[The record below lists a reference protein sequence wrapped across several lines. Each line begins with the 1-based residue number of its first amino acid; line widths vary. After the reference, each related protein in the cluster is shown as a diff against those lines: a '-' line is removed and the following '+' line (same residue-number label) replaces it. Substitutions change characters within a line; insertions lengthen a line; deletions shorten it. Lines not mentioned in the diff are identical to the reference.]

1 MAYNP
6 GNGSNQFFAPPPL
19 LHQQRSM
26 SPGQL
31 SQLRAPIRTTSNPP
45 SPLTVGGGFAFP
57 GPPGPSNLS
66 ASTPASGSP
75 TLSSESY
82 FDGPNSSQSG
92 PYQGTSRFHQAFAA
106 SRHASSSSVSSD
118 KSFTFANPGFDDGTS
133 SPTRDRTFDMLHR
146 ELVGGGQNGWN
157 SEAPD
162 SRGPSPRFNG
172 TGPGGAWG
180 LAARGG
186 RVFAEPLDA
195 YDGMSSEATVRRGSE
210 NARAASNGLSQATM
224 NAVEAMPSADFGRP
238 ASMIYDGGEGE
249 AGFDFLLSPPQTGF
263 QSDRSATFPT
273 TAPRSTSFGANLNSQ
288 GLGDATPKAKDWSRD
303 RTFPAPLLLKTNRSR
318 PFAPPTAN
326 PAFPAA
332 GQAPQPRRP
341 STSAGSYSASSV
353 PTLTTSLP
361 VNTPGAT
368 SYAAARPGVAAVDP
382 SPGNA
387 PLSRSAFPYQRHRP
401 SASSTSSIS
410 HAPSQLS
417 MTHSPNGSGGSS
429 STTAPPSLSSSLSN
443 LPSQMP
449 PLTSSTSAPLL
460 PALATQATTTTSSDP
475 PIAPQALLSH
485 VKSLRSPSSSPHTSI
500 SPQLS
505 LTRSTTAPLGTVLS
519 SSTAP
524 PEFGATHQRIT
535 STGSTG
541 SDGALAA
548 SRERLSQSPTRSIV
562 RPSTAPSQ
570 GSPSSKTTPVK
581 LETVDLSHKRI
592 AEIPQ
597 EVIDELRGEVEKLA
611 LGYNLLKD
619 LPSQFSSLGNRL
631 RYLNVRVNMLTVFPQ
646 VVSCRKTKRMLS
658 NLCAWLIES
667 LVLQLCEMPSLEI
680 LDISRNKIKR
690 LPASPGTL
698 VNLKVFSI
706 AKNRVK
712 RLPIW
717 FSALTHLKVLKVDH
731 NPLEWPPKDVAAF
744 PSSSTTGTGSNSK
757 IEDAEEMQRW
767 LPMLLKWIRDNS
779 SAEAIRVLEKSAV
792 EEKRRRPSVITSEDD
807 ERSFDSSLSGSN
819 APGLIRTPAMT
830 RTESGRLVLGGSVT
844 SALGARPRVTPPSTS
859 AGLRNTS
866 STDERR
872 ASKVMDGDESSVRH
886 GRNASHSTTQT
897 LQSNGRS
904 DLRGKKSLPDLRQ
917 SHADILADR
926 RTATTM
932 LESEAQATAAVVAAA
947 GAGAA
952 LRRLNMDRTIPGT
965 SQPRPN
971 RAALLNRSRL
981 EDSNRDLG
989 FLDSAVANSR
999 SLYARPGPIFTH
1011 GATRSGDNEST
1022 PLASPLGYDVETP
1035 RTRAMRTGHAIDPRG
1050 IDGLDRNSGAYFRRL
1065 SMLPASSISKAVPA
1079 NLLNFADAIRG
1090 LLFALSQIYSALRQF
1105 VVFASQDRFP
1115 APIARLMSAA
1125 DESMSDLI
1133 NALDRFDSLSRR
1145 AAPSSEIVRNIFT
1158 SCREN
1163 VATFHEL
1170 VQALGPHL
1178 GALIG
1183 TADVRYTRTLLLML
1197 YGSTGE
1203 IATSWTAV
1211 ASMLSGMANIIDDP
1225 SLSTP
1230 MLSTSPGPTHSTN
1243 SSASSRLLVPGSTAL
1258 SRIRSKSRR
1267 HAGSFSVEDVQ
1278 LGAELAPSPVQESQP
1293 FPAEPSNGMLSASSS
1308 TSTLG
1313 TSTGGSG
1320 NNATVRALNRKG
1332 LRPIGGITVPLA
1344 QGYRE
1349 MVNDAFKNPMTPGQ
1363 TRDLLLEGNAPSLP
1377 AIDTNFNLSNS
1388 APLNANSLAS
1398 AGPGSSSE
1406 ALANLNSSSSSMK
1419 TLSSVSHGRGTESFS
1434 LPRSEGG
1441 RPVSTANADATF
1453 VDMAESTVTI
1463 ARSIYGMLL
1472 DAFDASDPSSAPV
1485 DDDGAR
1491 LMRALGPRKVQE
1503 LADLCRMG
1511 NEATS
1516 ELRSALARVR
1526 SPDSRG
1532 PLKFTPADAKKLG
1545 DDAYAFVQTVI
1556 RFAKLVKAISL
1567 EHGFAPRIREGVGQ
1581 LTIATREFAK
1591 TLSNSSFNLRETRGQ
1606 KSIQSKS

>member
-1 MAYNP
+1 MAYNQGS
-6 GNGSNQFFAPPPL
+6 GNNQYYAPPPSL
-19 LHQQRSM
+19 QQQRSM

-57 GPPGPSNLS
+57 GPSGPSNLS

-75 TLSSESY
+75 TFGSDAHSG
-82 FDGPNSSQSG
+82 GPNSSQSG

-118 KSFTFANPGFDDGTS
+118 KSFTFANPSFDDSSS
-133 SPTRDRTFDMLHR
+133 SPTGDRTFDMLHR
-146 ELVGGGQNGWN
+146 ELIGGGQNGWN
-157 SEAPD
+157 PEGPD

-172 TGPGGAWG
+172 TAPGGAWG
-180 LAARGG
+180 VAARGG
-186 RVFAEPLDA
+186 RVFAEPLEA
-195 YDGMSSEATVRRGSE
+195 YSGMSSEATVRRGSE
-210 NARAASNGLSQATM
+210 NARSNGLSQATM
-224 NAVEAMPSADFGRP
+224 NGVEAMPNADFGRP

-249 AGFDFLLSPPQTGF
+249 TGFEFLLSPPQTGF
-263 QSDRSATFPT
+263 QSDRSATLPT

-288 GLGDATPKAKDWSRD
+288 GVGDATPKAKDRSRD

-318 PFAPPTAN
+318 PFAQPTTN
-326 PAFPAA
+326 PAFPGVA
-332 GQAPQPRRP
+332 QASQPRRP

-353 PTLTTSLP
+353 PTLTTPLP
-361 VNTPGAT
+361 LNTPGAT
-368 SYAAARPGVAAVDP
+368 SYAAARPGVAAADP
-382 SPGNA
+382 LPSNA

-410 HAPSQLS
+410 HTPSQLS

-429 STTAPPSLSSSLSN
+429 SMTGPPSFSFSN
-443 LPSQMP
+443 LPSQTP
-449 PLTSSTSAPLL
+449 PLTSSTSTPLL
-460 PALATQATTTTSSDP
+460 PALSTPATTTPTSDP

-485 VKSLRSPSSSPHTSI
+485 VQSLRSPSSLPNISA
-500 SPQLS
+500 SPQHS
-505 LTRSTTAPLGTVLS
+505 LIRSTTGTLGTAMS
-519 SSTAP
+519 SSTLP
-524 PEFGATHQRIT
+524 PEFGATHQRTT

-541 SDGALAA
+541 SDGALAVT
-548 SRERLSQSPTRSIV
+548 RERVSQSPTRSMV
-562 RPSTAPSQ
+562 RPSTAPTQ
-570 GSPSSKTTPVK
+570 GSPSSKSTPVK

-619 LPSQFSSLGNRL
+619 LPSQFSTLGNRL
-631 RYLNVRVNMLTVFPQ
+631 RYLNVRVNMFTVFPQ
-646 VVSCRKTKRMLS
+646 V
-658 NLCAWLIES
+658 
-667 LVLQLCEMPSLEI
+667 LCEMPSLEI

-690 LPASPGTL
+690 LPPSPGTL

-744 PSSSTTGTGSNSK
+744 PSSSATSTGNNSK

-779 SAEAIRVLEKSAV
+779 SAEALRVSKSAI

-807 ERSFDSSLSGSN
+807 ERSFDTSLSGSN
-819 APGLIRTPAMT
+819 AQSLTRTPAMT
-830 RTESGRLVLGGSVT
+830 RTESGRLLLGGSIT
-844 SALGARPRVTPPSTS
+844 GASGARPRLASSSTS
-859 AGLRNTS
+859 AGLGNTT

-872 ASKVMDGDESSVRH
+872 VSQVLDGDDSSVRH
-886 GRNASHSTTQT
+886 GRNASLSTTQT
-897 LQSNGRS
+897 LQSNSRS

-917 SHADILADR
+917 SHAVILADR
-926 RTATTM
+926 RTATTVPK
-932 LESEAQATAAVVAAA
+932 SEAQATAAVVAAA

-952 LRRLNMDRTIPGT
+952 LRRLNMDRTAPGT
-965 SQPRPN
+965 SHPRPN
-971 RAALLNRSRL
+971 RAALFNRSRL
-981 EDSNRDLG
+981 EDSNHSFDFSDNDATLT
-989 FLDSAVANSR
+989 R
-999 SLYARPGPIFTH
+999 SRPGPIFTH
-1011 GATRSGDNEST
+1011 DATRSGDNDAT
-1022 PLASPLGYDVETP
+1022 PLASPLGHDVETP
-1035 RTRAMRTGHAIDPRG
+1035 RTRAMRIGHTVDPRG
-1050 IDGLDRNSGAYFRRL
+1050 VDGLDRNSGAYFRRL
-1065 SMLPASSISKAVPA
+1065 SMLPASTISKAVPA
-1079 NLLNFADAIRG
+1079 NLLKFADAIRG

-1125 DESMSDLI
+1125 DESMTNLI

-1145 AAPSSEIVRNIFT
+1145 AAPSSEIVRDIFT
-1158 SCREN
+1158 SCLDN

-1170 VQALGPHL
+1170 VQTLGPHL

-1203 IATSWTAV
+1203 IATSWA
-1211 ASMLSGMANIIDDP
+1211 AIAPMLSGMASIVDDP
-1225 SLSTP
+1225 SLSTL
-1230 MLSTSPGPTHSTN
+1230 MFSTSHKPSHSTN
-1243 SSASSRLLVPGSTAL
+1243 SSGSTRLLVPESTSL
-1258 SRIRSKSRR
+1258 SRTRSKSRR

-1278 LGAELAPSPVQESQP
+1278 LGAELAPSPVHESQS
-1293 FPAEPSNGMLSASSS
+1293 FPAELSNGMLSASSS

-1313 TSTGGSG
+1313 SSTGGSAT
-1320 NNATVRALNRKG
+1320 NATVRALNRKG
-1332 LRPIGGITVPLA
+1332 LRPVGGITVPPA

-1363 TRDLLLEGNAPSLP
+1363 TRELLLEGNAPSLP
-1377 AIDTNFNLSNS
+1377 KIDTNLSISNS
-1388 APLNANSLAS
+1388 ALFSTSSLAS
-1398 AGPGSSSE
+1398 AGSGSLSE
-1406 ALANLNSSSSSMK
+1406 VSAGLNSSSSSMK
-1419 TLSSVSHGRGTESFS
+1419 TLTSVSPGRGGDSFS

-1516 ELRSALARVR
+1516 ELRSALGRVR
-1526 SPDSRG
+1526 SRDSRG

-1606 KSIQSKS
+1606 KPIGSKN